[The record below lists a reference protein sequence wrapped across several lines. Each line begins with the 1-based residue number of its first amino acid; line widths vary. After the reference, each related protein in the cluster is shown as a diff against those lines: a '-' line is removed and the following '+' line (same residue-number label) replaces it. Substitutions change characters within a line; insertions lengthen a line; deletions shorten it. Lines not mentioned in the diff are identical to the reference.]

1 MFEAAE
7 LGRKLAKPEYETRL
21 ASLRSGLLESQR
33 EIRKAQVPVIVV
45 IAGADGAGKGETVN
59 RLHEWL
65 DPRGLETSVFGPPS
79 DEERE
84 RPPYWRFWRTL
95 PARGRIGVFFGSW
108 YTDPIIHRVYKK
120 SSPAEFEAELANIA
134 FFEQML
140 ARDGALII
148 KFWLHLAK
156 KDQKKRLT
164 ELSKS
169 AKTRWR
175 VLSIDWKHL
184 KMYDR
189 FVRAS
194 EEALRETDSAEAP
207 WTIVEALDDRFRE
220 ITVGEGLLEALKRR
234 LAGAATPAT
243 PKAADTTTTRQPKAK
258 PEARLTVLDRVD
270 LGRTLTAAEYDKK
283 LPKLQA
289 KVARL
294 VRAAWEKKRSSVIV
308 FEGWDAAGKGG
319 AIRRLTEA
327 MDARL
332 YRVIP
337 IAAPSDEERAHHYLW
352 RFWRHIP
359 RAGQV
364 TLYDR
369 SWYGRLLVE
378 RVEGFAREDEW
389 GRAHLEINDFEQQ
402 LTDYGIVLSKFWL
415 HLGKEEQLGRFQDR
429 QQTAYKQHKITEEDW
444 RNREQWD
451 AYLTAVHD
459 AVVRTST
466 PDAPWT
472 LVAANDK
479 KAARIEILETFCRRL
494 EKAL

>member
-21 ASLRSGLLESQR
+21 ASLRAGLLEAQR
-33 EIRKAQVPVIVV
+33 EIRAAGVPVIVV
-45 IAGADGAGKGETVN
+45 IAGADGAGKAETVN

-65 DPRGLETSVFGPPS
+65 DPRGLESNVFGPLS
-79 DEERE
+79 DEERD

-95 PARGRIGVFFGSW
+95 PARGRVGIFFGSW
-108 YTDPIIHRVYKK
+108 YTDPIIRRAYKK
-120 SSPAEFEAELANIA
+120 SGPADFEAELARIA

-140 ARDGALII
+140 VQDGALIV

-164 ELSKS
+164 DLSKS
-169 AKTRWR
+169 PRTRWR
-175 VLSIDWKHL
+175 VNPIDWKHL
-184 KMYDR
+184 KMYNR

-194 EEALRETDSAEAP
+194 EAALRRTDSAVAP

-220 ITVGEGLLEALKRR
+220 ITAGEGLLQALKRR
-234 LAGAATPAT
+234 LAAPAT
-243 PKAADTTTTRQPKAK
+243 PKAADTQRSELPKA
-258 PEARLTVLDRVD
+258 EHEVTLTVLDRLD
-270 LGRTLTAAEYDKK
+270 LGRTLTDAEYDKK

-337 IAAPSDEERAHHYLW
+337 IAAPTDEEHAHHYLW

-369 SWYGRLLVE
+369 SWYGRVLVE
-378 RVEGFAREDEW
+378 RVEGFAREAEW
-389 GRAHLEINDFEQQ
+389 ARAYLEINDFEEQ
-402 LTDYGIVLSKFWL
+402 LTDHGMVLNKFWL
-415 HLGKEEQLGRFQDR
+415 HLGKDEQLRRFQDR
-429 QQTAYKQHKITEEDW
+429 KETAYKQHKITEEDW
-444 RNREQWD
+444 RNREKWD
-451 AYLTAVHD
+451 AYLAAVHD
-459 AVVRTST
+459 MVVRTST

-472 LVAANDK
+472 LVAGNDK

-494 EKAL
+494 ERAL